1 MVNYSSNALCW
12 IIFANICIFSSNILF
27 RTHALLFINKTDL
40 YFQWGFQ
47 VVLVV
52 KNLLANA
59 GNSREVR
66 WIPGM
71 GRSPG
76 EANDNPPQCS
86 CQGNPMARGVWR
98 ATVLGIAKNWTW
110 FSVHVRARTH
120 THTHTHTHTQTFNI
134 YQALIS
140 RLYSFYNNNLKV
152 SRFFLFP
159 ICPRNSSNHI
169 EITYSISFDKILLWN
184 C

>member
-76 EANDNPPQCS
+76 EANDNPPS
-86 CQGNPMARGVWR
+86 VLAREIPWPEESGGLQS
-98 ATVLGIAKNWTW
+98 LGLQRIGHD
-110 FSVHVRARTH
+110 SVCMCAHAH
-120 THTHTHTHTQTFNI
+120 THTHTHTHKHSIFI
-134 YQALIS
+134 KHSYQGSTHFI
-140 RLYSFYNNNLKV
+140 
-152 SRFFLFP
+152 
-159 ICPRNSSNHI
+159 II
-169 EITYSISFDKILLWN
+169 I
-184 C
+184 

>member
-120 THTHTHTHTQTFNI
+120 THTHTHTHKHSIFI
-134 YQALIS
+134 KHSYQGSTHFIIIIWKFPGFS
-140 RLYSFYNNNLKV
+140 
-152 SRFFLFP
+152 FFLFVP
-159 ICPRNSSNHI
+159 ETVQI
-169 EITYSISFDKILLWN
+169 ILKLLIP
-184 C
+184 